1 MIAVDTSTF
10 VAYLA
15 GEAGRDVEALDSAL
29 ARNQAHLPPVVVTET
44 LSAPKAP
51 EHLARLILALPILD
65 IADGYW
71 ERAGRLRR
79 RLLARGLRAPAH
91 HRDVADIEQQRQR
104 DRQDDG
110 EQDAQHGQ
118 PAASG
123 FRTSTRLTSI
133 PAVAP
138 QM

>member
-1 MIAVDTSTF
+1 MIAVDTSTLIAF
-10 VAYLA
+10 LA
-15 GEAGRDVEALDSAL
+15 GAAGRDVEALDSAL

-79 RLLARGLRAPAH
+79 RLLARGLRAPLADALICQSCLDLDVPLIT
-91 HRDVADIEQQRQR
+91 RDGDFKHFARHC
-104 DRQDDG
+104 G
-110 EQDAQHGQ
+110 L
-118 PAASG
+118 
-123 FRTSTRLTSI
+123 RL
-133 PAVAP
+133 A
-138 QM
+138 